1 MKQANSKRDQD
12 HFRGCLLG
20 GALGDALGYAV
31 EFMRLEDIKQRYGP
45 PGINLLPEPT
55 LISDDT
61 QMTMFTAEG
70 LLRANLRYNERG
82 ICHSPSVVHEA
93 YLRWLHTQ
101 GEVNEAFAH
110 VFDRKSDDG
119 WLIKLDKLH
128 HRRAPGL
135 TCLSA
140 LLSPRFGT
148 MAEPLNNSKGC
159 GGVMRVAPVGLVV
172 DDPFQ
177 LGCEIAAL
185 THGHPTGY
193 LPAGVLAAI
202 ISEIISGAELEPAIE
217 KALQQLRTY
226 EGHQATLKCV
236 ELALDLN
243 ADVASCYAHEKN
255 IRRIGE
261 GWVAE
266 EALAI
271 ALYSALIAEG
281 DFLEG
286 ICVAVNHDGD
296 SDSTGAITG
305 NILGAYLGA
314 SALPAKWI
322 EKLELNRE
330 ITELADD
337 LLQGYSEDAGW
348 REKYPGW

>member
-1 MKQANSKRDQD
+1 MKQANSKRDRD

-31 EFMRLEDIKQRYGP
+31 EFKRLAEIKQRYGRS
-45 PGINLLPEPT
+45 GITTLPQPA
-55 LISDDT
+55 LISDDS

-70 LLRANLRYNERG
+70 LLRANVRG
-82 ICHSPSVVHEA
+82 KHRGLCHPSGVVHHA

-101 GEVNEAFAH
+101 GEENQSYA
-110 VFDRKSDDG
+110 DSLGRPTDDG
-119 WLIKLDKLH
+119 WLVQLDRLH

-159 GGVMRVAPVGLVV
+159 GGVMRVAPVGLAA
-172 DDPFQ
+172 DEPFQ

-202 ISEIISGAELEPAIE
+202 ISEIIAGAELEPAIE

-226 EGHQATLKCV
+226 EGHQETLACV

-243 ADVASCYAHEKN
+243 QDVASCYEHEKN

-271 ALYSALIAEG
+271 AIYCALVAEG

-286 ICVAVNHDGD
+286 ICAAVNHDGD
-296 SDSTGAITG
+296 SDSTGAIAG
-305 NILGAYLGA
+305 NILGAYLGV
-314 SALPAKWI
+314 SAIPVKWI

-330 ITELADD
+330 ITALADD
-337 LLQGYSEDAGW
+337 LLQGYSEDPRW